1 MGILKVRSREKMDT
15 IVFREVDSLG
25 RYYEEALKNVETSK
39 NVKTGGALVTFPDKE
54 RKVCE
59 LSATYLVKLGRF
71 SKEQRVVVTL
81 TFNRDA
87 SGVYVAKIDD
97 SVFHVVQEEKGGLK
111 EVWSGRLA
119 EAMDKLGDVARIHVN
134 VMSNLSRKSSS

>member
-1 MGILKVRSREKMDT
+1 MDT
-15 IVFREVDSLG
+15 VMFREVDSLG
-25 RYYEEALKNVETSK
+25 RYYEEALKTVETGK

-59 LSATYLVKLGRF
+59 LSATYIVKLGRF

-81 TFNRDA
+81 TFNKNA
-87 SGVYVAKIDD
+87 NGVYVAKIDD

-111 EVWSGRLA
+111 EVWSGRLR
-119 EAMDKLGDVARIHVN
+119 EAMDKLGDVARIHAN
-134 VMSNLSRKSSS
+134 VMSNLSGKSSS